1 MNRYKFR
8 IKFIVGIT
16 LGLIIVAGVGAW
28 FYSKQNAGQIPQAIV
43 KSVAFPLYY
52 PVALPDGYKLQKS
65 SIKNV
70 EGLIFYTFSM
80 GANNIYIS
88 EQALPAVPP
97 DLGKLVELLEFKKVD
112 VKSGSA
118 VIGLNT
124 GTPAA
129 IFTTNTTL
137 VSINATKNVPS
148 DLMSDLVKS
157 LALYK

>member
-1 MNRYKFR
+1 MSKKMAK
-8 IKFIVGIT
+8 ISAGLMLLT
-16 LGLIIVAGVGAW
+16 LLIGSTGAW
-28 FYSKQNAGQIPQAIV
+28 FYSRQNAGPIPKSIV
-43 KSVAFPLYY
+43 TSVAFPLYY

-65 SIKNV
+65 SVKNV
-70 EGLIFYTFSM
+70 DGLVFYTFSM

-112 VKSGSA
+112 VKTGSA

-148 DLMSDLVKS
+148 DLVSDLVKS
-157 LALYK
+157 LVLYK